1 MDIQNQKKPS
11 ATAIV
16 KEIRRRT
23 KRVFSAEEKIKIVLE
38 CLRGED
44 SIAAICRKHGV
55 HQNSYYTWSKD
66 FLEAGKRRLSGDTTR
81 EANRDE
87 VGHMR
92 DENDM
97 LKQELANLY
106 LENTVL
112 KKSTNGYESGQ
123 TWR

>member
-1 MDIQNQKKPS
+1 MENINHKKPS
-11 ATAIV
+11 ATAVV

-23 KRVFSAEEKIKIVLE
+23 KRLFSAEEKIKIVLE

-44 SIAAICRKHGV
+44 SVASICRKYGI

-81 EANRDE
+81 DANRDE
-87 VGHMR
+87 VGDMVK
-92 DENDM
+92 ENEM
-97 LKQELANLY
+97 LKRELANLY

-112 KKSTNGYESGQ
+112 KKSINGFGSDPMS
-123 TWR
+123 R